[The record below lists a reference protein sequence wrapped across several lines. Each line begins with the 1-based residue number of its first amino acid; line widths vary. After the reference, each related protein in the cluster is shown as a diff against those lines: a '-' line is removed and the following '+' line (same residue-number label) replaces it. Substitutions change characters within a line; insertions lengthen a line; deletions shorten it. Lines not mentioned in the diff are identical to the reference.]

1 MEDYLIREIDR
12 IGEMLVQIARRLGLV
27 GGGTEAVPI
36 EDFKSEVAQAGLGLD
51 IDEVL
56 QQNNPVLWLVEDMH
70 FSDKALETFTD
81 ILMHS
86 DIDNEAKQSFLQE
99 SVSYLDSKGCFSFL
113 LHSYSGIDQANP

>member
-12 IGEMLVQIARRLGLV
+12 IGELMVQIARRLGLFGEQRGV
-27 GGGTEAVPI
+27 IPI
-36 EDFKSEVAQAGLGLD
+36 DDIKAEVADSELEFD

-56 QQNNPVLWLVEDMH
+56 GQDHPVIWLVEQKH

-86 DIDNEAKQSFLQE
+86 DTDEETKQTFLHC
-99 SVSYLDSKGCFSFL
+99 SVSYLDSKGYFSFL
-113 LHSYSGIDQANP
+113 LHSYLDTTT

>member
-27 GGGTEAVPI
+27 GGQTEAIPI
-36 EDFKSEVAQAGLGLD
+36 ENIRSEVADSGLGFD

-56 QQNNPVLWLVEDMH
+56 QQNNPVLWLVKDKL
-70 FSDKALETFTD
+70 FSDNALETFTD

-86 DIDNEAKQSFLQE
+86 DIDEGIKQSFLQE
-99 SVSYLDSKGCFSFL
+99 SVSYLDSKGYFSFM
-113 LHSYSGIDQANP
+113 LHSYM